1 MNYDV
6 GLVTEGTI
14 VEIAKFGAFVK
25 LAGGKT
31 GLVHISEISDKFVQ
45 EVGDYVNTGDR
56 VIVKVISIDE
66 KKRLQLSMKAVTE
79 EEAEKFRLETED
91 RQTQRRQ
98 RQEPYAAGR
107 DGEPDE
113 APPDENPGQTDRP
126 ERPADRPERFER
138 HDARD
143 RHDRP
148 PDTFE
153 TKLKMFMRQSED
165 RLVDVKR
172 GIESKRGGKKRKR

>member
-45 EVGDYVNTGDR
+45 EVGDYVNVGDR
-56 VIVKVISIDE
+56 VMVKVITIDE

-79 EEAEKFRLETED
+79 EETEKFRREMEERLA
-91 RQTQRRQ
+91 QRRQ
-98 RQEPYAAGR
+98 RNEPNETEGGAGQEEFSAA
-107 DGEPDE
+107 DE
-113 APPDENPGQTDRP
+113 RPERQDRP
-126 ERPADRPERFER
+126 ERQERFEHR
-138 HDARD
+138 DTRD
-143 RHDRP
+143 RADRQ